1 MSFFQTIIAKRYLIV
16 KYLNRQVSRRYRGS
30 ILGVFWSLVSPLV
43 MLSVYLVVFGFIFKS
58 RFNISKNETATD
70 FGLAL
75 FCGLNIY
82 NLCSE
87 VITSSPK
94 LILGQPNLVKRI
106 VFPLET
112 LPVVQTLDSLLHC
125 AIAFVPLLVAFIVF
139 RGTIPWSFIFLP
151 LFLVPVALFSVG
163 CSLILSALG
172 VFIRDIG
179 ELMQPLV
186 TILMFGSAV
195 FYPIGAIPPPFR
207 QFIQLNPLALLIENA
222 RLSLLWGAPPNLV
235 LLVTLSFLAFIFVM
249 VTSTFFEKAKPAFAD
264 VI

>member
-1 MSFFQTIIAKRYLIV
+1 MRFFQTIITKRYLIV

-30 ILGVFWSLVSPLV
+30 VLGIFWSLVSPLV

-75 FCGLNIY
+75 FCGFNIF

-125 AIAFVPLLVAFIVF
+125 AIAFVRLLVAFIVF

-151 LFLVPVALFSVG
+151 LFLVPVALFSLG
-163 CSLILSALG
+163 CSLTLSALG
-172 VFIRDIG
+172 CSF
-179 ELMQPLV
+179 E
-186 TILMFGSAV
+186 ILES
-195 FYPIGAIPPPFR
+195 
-207 QFIQLNPLALLIENA
+207 LCS
-222 RLSLLWGAPPNLV
+222 RL
-235 LLVTLSFLAFIFVM
+235 
-249 VTSTFFEKAKPAFAD
+249 
-264 VI
+264 